1 MDNIIKLLTANV
13 TPQLIEKLSHSL
25 GEKESG
31 LGLALPSVFPVVL
44 EQVRNY
50 LKHSNS
56 SHEFI
61 AELDEIPEF
70 NINSL
75 IDGNHHQ
82 SDKLSSLMSMITNR
96 MPEITDKVASVFNL
110 NGSSAKMLLT
120 VASGMVMNTLRD
132 YVNNRATQSISL
144 KGWLSSQAHL
154 ISSELP
160 VQFQS
165 FSSDEVIKQNTVK
178 VAAPAKPL
186 LNPDAPIR
194 PTPKLAEKKKGC
206 GKWWLLLL
214 LLLILA
220 AAYFLRSCSTTK
232 ESTPVEIT
240 PPAATTQVTTGSLWG
255 NLGDFFRKLLPD
267 GKELNIP
274 QYGVENK
281 LIEFIE
287 STLPVDSTTWFSFD
301 RLLFKTNSAQL
312 EPQSDEQ
319 LNNIVAI
326 LKAYPNVKL
335 KLGGYTDNT
344 GTEEINLKLSQDR
357 ADSVR
362 AQMIQL
368 GADASR
374 LEAKGYGSEHPVAP
388 NDTDENRAKNRRI
401 DILVIEK

>member
-61 AELDEIPEF
+61 TELEEIPEF

-82 SDKLSSLMSMITNR
+82 SDKLSSLMAMITGK

-120 VASGMVMNTLRD
+120 VASGMVMNALRD

-154 ISSELP
+154 ISAELP

-186 LNPDAPIR
+186 LNPDAPIK
-194 PTPKLAEKKKGC
+194 PTPKLPEKKKGG

-214 LLLILA
+214 LLLVLA
-220 AAYFLRSCSTTK
+220 AVYFLRSCGTTK
-232 ESTPVEIT
+232 ESTPVVIT
-240 PPAATTQVTTGSLWG
+240 PPAATTQVTVGSLWG

-267 GKELNIP
+267 GK
-274 QYGVENK
+274 
-281 LIEFIE
+281 
-287 STLPVDSTTWFSFD
+287 
-301 RLLFKTNSAQL
+301 
-312 EPQSDEQ
+312 
-319 LNNIVAI
+319 
-326 LKAYPNVKL
+326 
-335 KLGGYTDNT
+335 
-344 GTEEINLKLSQDR
+344 
-357 ADSVR
+357 
-362 AQMIQL
+362 
-368 GADASR
+368 
-374 LEAKGYGSEHPVAP
+374 
-388 NDTDENRAKNRRI
+388 
-401 DILVIEK
+401 

>member
-1 MDNIIKLLTANV
+1 M
-13 TPQLIEKLSHSL
+13 
-25 GEKESG
+25 
-31 LGLALPSVFPVVL
+31 
-44 EQVRNY
+44 
-50 LKHSNS
+50 
-56 SHEFI
+56 
-61 AELDEIPEF
+61 
-70 NINSL
+70 
-75 IDGNHHQ
+75 
-82 SDKLSSLMSMITNR
+82 
-96 MPEITDKVASVFNL
+96 
-110 NGSSAKMLLT
+110 
-120 VASGMVMNTLRD
+120 
-132 YVNNRATQSISL
+132 
-144 KGWLSSQAHL
+144 
-154 ISSELP
+154 
-160 VQFQS
+160 
-165 FSSDEVIKQNTVK
+165 
-178 VAAPAKPL
+178 
-186 LNPDAPIR
+186 
-194 PTPKLAEKKKGC
+194 
-206 GKWWLLLL
+206 
-214 LLLILA
+214 
-220 AAYFLRSCSTTK
+220 
-232 ESTPVEIT
+232 
-240 PPAATTQVTTGSLWG
+240 
-255 NLGDFFRKLLPD
+255 
-267 GKELNIP
+267 NIP

-287 STLPVDSTTWFSFD
+287 SSAPVDSTTWFFFD